1 MEHTTYSNV
10 LSLFLARAEKYQNN
24 PWLFS
29 KNGNEDKFYWQ
40 GVSWQEVARRANSLA
55 QYLEQ
60 MNLGA
65 EPKIAILSESRP
77 EWIISLF
84 AIWAMGGTPV
94 PIMPGTAAVNVD
106 YILQHSDVK
115 VAIISSKQLFQQAE
129 GPTMKRKV
137 KHIIGFSGDLAQ
149 VAPSG
154 SKFHYFSQIINGTQ
168 RMHGGGGGDKVSL
181 HERAM
186 GILPTATSV
195 ILYTSGTSGRP
206 RGVMLTHQA
215 QLAVINGVMPLF
227 ERLPRVKMGKE
238 SFLSFLPLSHCYEFN
253 IVSVIAMHLGARV
266 YFAEGL
272 EKLSQNMLEVKPT
285 IMTAVPRLYEA
296 LRVRVMARVEL
307 QTGTTKK
314 LLLKT
319 ISLGMKRAMSKPMGK
334 TMTWQEKIINFFL
347 SIVVR
352 RKLRKSFGGRLKT
365 FISGGAPL
373 SPEVGAF
380 INALGVRVLQGYGLT
395 EASIAATVNLPFDE
409 RMDSVGVPIKGME
422 VKIAA
427 DGEILLK
434 GITLMSGYWKDPKGT
449 KEAFTADG
457 YLKTGDIGKIDNG
470 HLVITDRKKDI
481 IVNSGGENI
490 APQKV
495 ENILKLEPMIRQA
508 MVYGDKQSYLIAL
521 LVVADDVWQQHGKD
535 KEALKQILQAAVDR
549 ANKKLAQFERIRKFI
564 FTDQEFTIANQMLS
578 PTLKLRRHAVLEK
591 YKKDID
597 GLYKQ
602 PRG

>member
-1 MEHTTYSNV
+1 MEQINHSNV
-10 LSLFLARAEKYQNN
+10 LSLFLARAEKYQNS
-24 PWLFS
+24 PWLFAKS
-29 KNGNEDKFYWQ
+29 GNEDKSYWS
-40 GVSWQEVARRANSLA
+40 GVTWREVSRRVNFLA

-77 EWIISLF
+77 EWIISLY

-94 PIMPGTAAVNVD
+94 PIMPGTAAATID
-106 YILQHSDVK
+106 YILQNSEAK
-115 VAIISSKQLFQQAE
+115 VAIISNKQLFQQAD
-129 GPTMKRKV
+129 GPTIKRKV

-149 VAPSG
+149 IAPTG
-154 SKFHYFSQIINGTQ
+154 SKFHYFSQIIHGTQ
-168 RMHGGGGGDKVSL
+168 RMHGGGQGDKVSL
-181 HERAM
+181 RERAM
-186 GILPTATSV
+186 SILPNATSA

-215 QLAVINGVMPLF
+215 QLAIIDGVMPLF
-227 ERLPRVKMGKE
+227 ERLPKMKQGRE

-253 IVSVIAMHLGARV
+253 IVSVIAMALGARV

-272 EKLSQNMLEVKPT
+272 DKLSQNMLEVKPT
-285 IMTAVPRLYEA
+285 IMTAVPRLYDA
-296 LRVRVMARVEL
+296 LRTRVLARVEL
-307 QTGTTKK
+307 QKGMTKK

-319 ISLGMKRAMSKPMGK
+319 IELGMKRALRKK
-334 TMTWQEKIINFFL
+334 MTWQEKIINFFL
-347 SIVVR
+347 SLIVR
-352 RKLRKSFGGRLKT
+352 RKLKKSFGGHLKA

-409 RMDSVGVPIKGME
+409 RMDSVGVPIKGLDI
-422 VKIAA
+422 KIAP

-434 GITLMSGYWKDPKGT
+434 GPTLMNGYWRDPKAT

-457 YLKTGDIGKIDNG
+457 YLKTGDIGKLDNG
-470 HLVITDRKKDI
+470 HLYITDRKKDI

-490 APQKV
+490 APQKI
-495 ENILKLEPMIRQA
+495 ENALQLEPAIRQA
-508 MVYGDKQSYLIAL
+508 MVYGDKKSYLVAL
-521 LVVADDVWQQHGKD
+521 LVVAEDVWQQHGKKPD
-535 KEALKQILQAAVDR
+535 ELKKILQAAVDR
-549 ANKKLAQFERIRKFI
+549 TNKKLAQFEKIRKF
-564 FTDQEFTIANQMLS
+564 TVTPQEFTIANEMLS

-597 GLYKQ
+597 GLY
-602 PRG
+602 R